1 MTMNNLIPI
10 AFNGDTI
17 FAVQRPEGVFIV
29 AKPIA
34 ERFGLAWQ
42 RQLERLKEDPVL
54 SEGITM
60 VVIPSPGG
68 PQETTCLRLDLL
80 NGWLFKID
88 SRRVKEEARE
98 ALIAYQRECYAVL
111 FRHFQPTAA
120 EGIGTVSTPLRF
132 GEDLNTRDWLAL
144 IRETRILHGVSAG
157 RRMWALSPLPNVAGR
172 VLAAADPAE
181 GWACLDVLLSAE
193 IEGEALAAWLRRG
206 EDDVALAHAGLRLLP
221 GGLFVGNAA
230 AVFAPSRFAG
240 GLHRAALLSLTGV
253 VRDETV
259 RTLAGTATRGL
270 IVPLALLF
278 DAQAMEG
285 DHA

>member
-1 MTMNNLIPI
+1 MSTVIPFDFEDQAVRVLMRDGEPWFVAVDVCRVLEI
-10 AFNGDTI
+10 VNPSQ
-17 FAVQRPEGVFIV
+17 AVQRLEEDEVTLCQIEGSHRQTNLISESGLYALVIRSDKPAAKRFRKWITAEVLPAIRRTGRYELPEM
-29 AKPIA
+29 A
-34 ERFGLAWQ
+34 E
-42 RQLERLKEDPVL
+42 
-54 SEGITM
+54 
-60 VVIPSPGG
+60 
-68 PQETTCLRLDLL
+68 
-80 NGWLFKID
+80 
-88 SRRVKEEARE
+88 
-98 ALIAYQRECYAVL
+98 
-111 FRHFQPTAA
+111 PTPAPA
-120 EGIGTVSTPLRF
+120 RF

-144 IRETRILHGVSAG
+144 IRETRILHGVNAG

-206 EDDVALAHAGLRLLP
+206 EDDMALAHAGLRLLP

>member
-1 MTMNNLIPI
+1 MSDIIPFDFEEQAVRVLMRDGEPWFVAADVCRVLDLGNTAQAVSRLDDDEKGI
-10 AFNGDTI
+10 ITADTLGGAQKTTI
-17 FAVQRPEGVFIV
+17 
-29 AKPIA
+29 IA
-34 ERFGLAWQ
+34 ESGLYALVLTSRKEAARRFRKWITA
-42 RQLERLKEDPVL
+42 EVL
-54 SEGITM
+54 PAI
-60 VVIPSPGG
+60 
-68 PQETTCLRLDLL
+68 
-80 NGWLFKID
+80 
-88 SRRVKEEARE
+88 RRTGRYELPEMAE
-98 ALIAYQRECYAVL
+98 
-111 FRHFQPTAA
+111 PTPAPA
-120 EGIGTVSTPLRF
+120 RF

-206 EDDVALAHAGLRLLP
+206 EDDVALAHAGLRLMP
-221 GGLFVGNAA
+221 NGLFVGNAA
-230 AVFAPSRFAG
+230 AVFATSRFAG
-240 GLHRAALLSLTGV
+240 GQHRAALLSLTGV